1 MSRRRQRIV
10 AAMIAY
16 ADRNIAALGEDEVL
30 ARTIYAEAR
39 SEPEEGQI
47 AVGYVIMHRVAL
59 AKDHLAEHGKP
70 HSLFGDGSIAG
81 ACLASFRTFHQFS
94 CWNENDPNRQKA
106 LKVDHSDPRFCRAH
120 QLARDVISGKA
131 QDRLPETTHYYNPD
145 AVRMPGW
152 AKGLPF
158 ASIGHHRFFRY
169 VP

>member
-30 ARTIYAEAR
+30 ARTIFAEAR

-47 AVGYVIMHRVAL
+47 AIGYVIKYRAAL
-59 AKDHLAEHGKP
+59 AKAYVAKHGQP
-70 HSLFGDGSIAG
+70 HRLFGDGTIAG
-81 ACLASFRTFHQFS
+81 ACLASFRAIHQFS
-94 CWNENDPNRQKA
+94 CWNEKDPNRAKA
-106 LKVDHSDPRFCRAH
+106 LKADHSDPRFCRAH
-120 QLARDVISGKA
+120 QIARDVIAGKA
-131 QDRLPETTHYYNPD
+131 EDRLLEATHYYNPD
-145 AVRMPGW
+145 VVRMPGW